1 MSLFRDPP
9 QVRATKI
16 FLQSQKDKNASNSI
30 NIGNYPLINVI
41 ALSKNC
47 NKFAPISEK
56 KNQIEE
62 NDAGTVAV
70 EVAHRFYGL
79 QV

>member
-1 MSLFRDPP
+1 VLLRRLPPRARGVVFTTSKGKYLIYFQHVRIIDP
-9 QVRATKI
+9 
-16 FLQSQKDKNASNSI
+16 KN
-30 NIGNYPLINVI
+30 VV
-41 ALSKNC
+41 ALSKIC
-47 NKFAPISEK
+47 NKFAPFSEK

-79 QV
+79 HV

>member
-1 MSLFRDPP
+1 MFFVSPGPDGPVRGFFYNPKSQHAEQYQQLVVPP
-9 QVRATKI
+9 
-16 FLQSQKDKNASNSI
+16 LE
-30 NIGNYPLINVI
+30 NVI
-41 ALSKNC
+41 ALSKIC
-47 NKFAPISEK
+47 NKFAPFSEK

-79 QV
+79 LV